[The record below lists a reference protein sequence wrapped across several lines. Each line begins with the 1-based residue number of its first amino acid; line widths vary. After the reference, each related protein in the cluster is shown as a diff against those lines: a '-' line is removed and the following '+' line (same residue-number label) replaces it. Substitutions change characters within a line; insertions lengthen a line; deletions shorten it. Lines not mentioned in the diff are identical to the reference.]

1 MAKRLNCWEF
11 NNCSMQ
17 SGDVNINASDICPV
31 ITNTSADGLNGGKN
45 GGRICW
51 AIAGTFADKS
61 KGIPAKNRFSCMTCD
76 FFKLVEEQESFIALS
91 LLKPGLKI
99 H

>member
-1 MAKRLNCWEF
+1 MAKKLNCWEF
-11 NNCSMQ
+11 NNCRMQ
-17 SGDVNINASDICPV
+17 SGDANINASDICPV
-31 ITNTSADGLNGGKN
+31 MTNTSADGINGGKN

-61 KGIPAKNRFSCMTCD
+61 KGIPVSCITCD